1 MFKLCLL
8 PLVCAYA
15 ALAPSRLRVEYIKE
29 PRGVDVVKPRFS
41 WSLNHAARN
50 QIQQAYQIVVSKSDG
65 VTVSWDSGKITSAK
79 SLNIQYAGSTPLES
93 DTAYS
98 WKVKYWDGDSKES
111 PYSSPGSFTM
121 GLLTQADWKG
131 AKWIGATTTAPG
143 RQFRVAFNTKKE
155 VSRATAYCV
164 GLGYY
169 KMHVNGEKVST
180 HELGPFL
187 TFEKRV
193 YYDSIDVTAALKS
206 QPSGSHTLGITLGN
220 GWYNQPKVA
229 KFTKASPKLLL
240 RLSITMADG
249 TTMDVVS
256 GAGAAAGAWQQH
268 ISPITMD
275 DIYAGETYNATLE
288 TPDWTI
294 LGSDSDSGSDSGN
307 GWAPVQE
314 VPSPSANTTI
324 SSHAVLPPI
333 RVGQTFSPCDMWQSS
348 PGVYVFDFCQNMA
361 GFTTLRIPAGLTA
374 GGSSIVSMLHAEV

>member
-1 MFKLCLL
+1 
-8 PLVCAYA
+8 
-15 ALAPSRLRVEYIKE
+15 
-29 PRGVDVVKPRFS
+29 
-41 WSLNHAARN
+41 
-50 QIQQAYQIVVSKSDG
+50 
-65 VTVSWDSGKITSAK
+65 
-79 SLNIQYAGSTPLES
+79 
-93 DTAYS
+93 
-98 WKVKYWDGDSKES
+98 
-111 PYSSPGSFTM
+111 
-121 GLLTQADWKG
+121 
-131 AKWIGATTTAPG
+131 
-143 RQFRVAFNTKKE
+143 
-155 VSRATAYCV
+155 
-164 GLGYY
+164 
-169 KMHVNGEKVST
+169 
-180 HELGPFL
+180 
-187 TFEKRV
+187 
-193 YYDSIDVTAALKS
+193 VTAALKS

-229 KFTKASPKLLL
+229 KFTKAAPKLLL

-294 LGSDSDSGSDSGN
+294 LGSDSDSDSDSGSVSDSGSDSGS

-361 GFTTLRIPAGLTA
+361 GFATLHIPAGVAMEANVAIEMMHAEAIHGPPSDHSSIFNHYGSNDFEVNTYVTRGDGSAVEWNPSFCYAGFRYVQLRGHPGVPDYSTLTA
-374 GGSSIVSMLHAEV
+374 RFIHTANEDIGAITFSDEKLDAVQHITRASAKANFMHIPTDCPQ